1 MKEWELNDKTYCCLI
16 SEIKKIRSFD
26 DEEKYIENNPFKQ
39 IADHIFLLDKFL
51 ASNNLNFNLV
61 ACI

>member
-26 DEEKYIENNPFKQ
+26 DEEKYIEKYVYPHRSTNLFAISEGIYAPKQ
-39 IADHIFLLDKFL
+39 YC
-51 ASNNLNFNLV
+51 SG
-61 ACI
+61 